1 MEAVW
6 DFYMATHI
14 EITIGEKVF
23 TIKAAEDSSGDWP
36 FEEEGLII
44 LTAAN
49 PESQNQSEA
58 DNAKRNR
65 ELKTLLER
73 LGSPV
78 YAARGFDP
86 KSKWSEDGFAINM
99 MHQEKLF
106 AVCKRFKQNALY
118 RIKPNSFECI
128 GVLLSKYQQAP
139 LSIA

>member
-1 MEAVW
+1 MKDVW
-6 DFYMATHI
+6 DFYMTTHV
-14 EITIGEKVF
+14 EITAGDKIF
-23 TIKAAEDSSGDWP
+23 TIKADETASGEWP

-49 PESQNQSEA
+49 PESKNLSEA
-58 DNAKRNR
+58 ENLKRNR
-65 ELKTLLER
+65 ELKTLLDR

-78 YAARGFDP
+78 YPARGFDP

-99 MHQEKLF
+99 IHQEKLF

-139 LSIA
+139 LSIS